1 MDEKAKKI
9 ISEAK
14 KSIES
19 VVKLPELEEIRVK
32 YLGKKGEV
40 TQALRSLGEYPE
52 DERPVVGRFLNEARE
67 TVKEMI
73 EARRSHIAA
82 IDLENKLKAEDLDI
96 TLPGK
101 RPSLGARHPVSV
113 VYEELERIFA
123 HLGFEVLEGP
133 DVELDYNNFEALNVP
148 KNHPSRDIQ
157 DTFYITDESVLR
169 THTTCVDIRIM
180 KNRKP
185 PIRAIIP
192 GKVYRSDASDPSHLP
207 VFHQL
212 DGLVVEEGITFGDVK
227 GVLGMFAHE
236 FFGSDTDVRF
246 RPSYF
251 PFTEPS
257 AEMDVSCVI
266 CHGSGCRLCK
276 HTGWLEIL
284 GSGLLHPRVLR
295 EVGYDPEEV
304 SGLAFGMGIDR
315 VTMLKYGIDDIRLL
329 AENDMAFNQQFIH
342 VW

>member
-1 MDEKAKKI
+1 MDEKAKKL

-19 VVKLPELEEIRVK
+19 VMNLLEVEEIRVK
-32 YLGKKGEV
+32 YLGKKGEI
-40 TQALRSLGEYPE
+40 TQALRSLGEYSE
-52 DERPVVGRFLNEARE
+52 DERPIVGRFLNEARE
-67 TVKEMI
+67 TVRDMI
-73 EARRSHIAA
+73 ETRRGKIAS
-82 IDLENKLKAEDLDI
+82 IELENKLKAEDLDI

-101 RPSLGARHPVSV
+101 RPSIGARHPVNV

-148 KNHPSRDIQ
+148 RNHPSRDIQ
-157 DTFYITDESVLR
+157 DTFYITDDIVLR

-180 KNRKP
+180 KNCKP

-212 DGLVVEEGITFGDVK
+212 DGLVVDEGITFGDVK
-227 GVLGMFAHE
+227 GVLARFAHE
-236 FFGSDTDVRF
+236 FFGPDTDVRF

-329 AENDMAFNQQFIH
+329 AENDMAFNRQFIH
-342 VW
+342 A

>member
-1 MDEKAKKI
+1 MDEKVKKFV
-9 ISEAK
+9 SEAK

-19 VVKLPELEEIRVK
+19 AMNLPDLEEIRVK
-32 YLGKKGEV
+32 YLGKKGEI
-40 TQALRSLGEYPE
+40 TQALRSLGEYSE
-52 DERPVVGRFLNEARE
+52 DERPIVGRFLNEARE
-67 TVKEMI
+67 TVREMI
-73 EARRSHIAA
+73 EARRGEISS
-82 IDLENKLKAEDLDI
+82 IDLENKLKAEEIDI

-101 RPSLGARHPVSV
+101 RPSIGARHPVNV

-157 DTFYITDESVLR
+157 DTFYITDDIVLR

-212 DGLVVEEGITFGDVK
+212 DGLVVDEGITFGDVK
-227 GVLGMFAHE
+227 GVLARFAHE
-236 FFGSDTDVRF
+236 FFGPDTDVRF

-266 CHGSGCRLCK
+266 CHGSGCRVCK
-276 HTGWLEIL
+276 NTGWLEIL

-315 VTMLKYGIDDIRLL
+315 VTMLRYGIDDIRLL
-329 AENDMAFNQQFIH
+329 AENDMAFNRQFIH
-342 VW
+342 A

>member
-1 MDEKAKKI
+1 MDEKAKKLI
-9 ISEAK
+9 AEAG

-19 VVKLPELEEIRVK
+19 VMNLPELEEIRVK
-32 YLGKKGEV
+32 YLGKKGEI
-40 TQALRSLGEYPE
+40 TQALRSLGQYSQEE
-52 DERPVVGRFLNEARE
+52 KPVIGRFFNKARE
-67 TVKEMI
+67 AVTEMI
-73 EARRSHIAA
+73 ESRRGEIVSVE
-82 IDLENKLKAEDLDI
+82 LENKLKSEDLDV
-96 TLPGK
+96 TLPGRK
-101 RPSLGARHPVSV
+101 PSVGARHPVNV
-113 VYEELERIFA
+113 VYEELERTFA
-123 HLGFEVLEGP
+123 HLGFEVVEGP

-157 DTFYITDESVLR
+157 DTFYITDDFVLR
-169 THTTCVDIRIM
+169 THTTCVDIRIL
-180 KNRKP
+180 KCRKP

-212 DGLVVEEGITFGDVK
+212 DGLVVDERITFGDVK
-227 GVLGMFAHE
+227 GVLARFAHE
-236 FFGSDTDVRF
+236 FFGPDTDVRF

-266 CHGSGCRLCK
+266 CHGAGCRLCK

-284 GSGLLHPRVLR
+284 GAGLLHPMVLK
-295 EVGYDPEEV
+295 EVGYDPEEL

-329 AENDMAFNQQFIH
+329 AENDLAFNRQFMH
-342 VW
+342 V

>member
-1 MDEKAKKI
+1 MDERIKEFV
-9 ISEAK
+9 SEAK
-14 KSIES
+14 ANIASAIEMS
-19 VVKLPELEEIRVK
+19 KLEEIRVK
-32 YLGKKGEV
+32 YLGKKGEI
-40 TQALRSLGEYPE
+40 TQALRNLGKYSQE
-52 DERPVVGRFLNEARE
+52 ERPIVGKLLNEARE
-67 TVKEMI
+67 TVTAMLES
-73 EARRSHIAA
+73 RRSEIVA
-82 IDLENKLKAEDLDI
+82 IDLENKVKAEDLDV

-101 RPSLGARHPVSV
+101 LPSIGAKHPVSM
-113 VYEELERIFA
+113 VYEELERVFRG
-123 HLGFEVLEGP
+123 LGFEVVEGP

-157 DTFYITDESVLR
+157 DTFYITDDVVLR

-212 DGLVVEEGITFGDVK
+212 DGLVVDERITFGDVK
-227 GVLGMFAHE
+227 GVLARFAHE
-236 FFGSDTDVRF
+236 FFGPDTDVRF

-266 CHGSGCRLCK
+266 CHGTGCRLCK

-315 VTMLKYGIDDIRLL
+315 VTLLKYGIDDIRLL
-329 AENDMAFNQQFIH
+329 VENDMAFNQQFTH